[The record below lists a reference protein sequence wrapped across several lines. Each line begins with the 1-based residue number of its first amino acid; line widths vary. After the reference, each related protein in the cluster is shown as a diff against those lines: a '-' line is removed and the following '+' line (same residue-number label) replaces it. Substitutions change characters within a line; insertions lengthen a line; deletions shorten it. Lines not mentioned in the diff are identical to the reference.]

1 LPLPNELRN
10 DDVSRLAAA
19 SSVVPGRSC
28 GSCTL
33 CCKLFNVPEVAT
45 TAGKWCRH
53 CDPGK
58 GCRIHETRPEVC
70 RTFFCGWM
78 VSPGLGPE
86 WKPERSKVIVL
97 LYVIN
102 ETFWLNA
109 YVDEGN
115 PSAWQRPEIYKKLKQ
130 IASGNP
136 AVGNR
141 IRVVV
146 RVQIGL
152 RHIIIL
158 PDRDIDAGIVA
169 ADEELIV
176 TAHDG
181 FVNVQTRKR
190 LDAGALVS
198 ASRSFSI

>member
-1 LPLPNELRN
+1 
-10 DDVSRLAAA
+10 
-19 SSVVPGRSC
+19 
-28 GSCTL
+28 
-33 CCKLFNVPEVAT
+33 
-45 TAGKWCRH
+45 
-53 CDPGK
+53 
-58 GCRIHETRPEVC
+58 
-70 RTFFCGWM
+70 M

-97 LYVIN
+97 LYVID

-109 YVDEGN
+109 HVDESH
-115 PSAWQRPEIYKKLKQ
+115 PSAWQRPEIYQKLKQ

-146 RVQIGL
+146 RVQVGL

-158 PDRDIDAGIVA
+158 PDRDLDAGIVA
-169 ADEELIV
+169 ADEDLTV

-181 FVNVQTRKR
+181 FVHVQTRKR
-190 LDAGALVS
+190 LQAHGLASVS
-198 ASRSFSI
+198 KSFSI